1 MKKFGFLMIFLTMAA
16 CASGEDVSVPE
27 AEPEAPP
34 AKLEIKTQNLIC
46 PQVAIV
52 KEAEEILDFENGEA
66 VPAKLIAKAKM
77 TGIDGDCA
85 YRKGDIEE
93 SGIDIAF
100 TLKSIVMRG
109 PKLDK
114 DKAKISFPFFV
125 AVLDQSDNI
134 VNRQTLT
141 EKYRFSG
148 DEKVKEQSEQL
159 HIFIP
164 LLEENLTVGPD
175 YRVLIGFIKAKAE
188 TAE

>member
-1 MKKFGFLMIFLTMAA
+1 MKKFGLLMVFLAMAA
-16 CASGEDVSVPE
+16 CASDEDVAVPE

-34 AKLEIKTQNLIC
+34 KQEIKTQNLIC
-46 PQVAIV
+46 PQVAVV
-52 KEAEEILDFENGEA
+52 KEAEEAADYQNGEA
-66 VPAKLIAKAKM
+66 DPAKLIAKAKM
-77 TGIDGDCA
+77 TGIDGDCG
-85 YRKGDIEE
+85 YRKGDLDE

-100 TLKSIVMRG
+100 TLKSVAMRG

-114 DKAKISFPFFV
+114 EKAKISFPFFV
-125 AVLDQSDNI
+125 AVLDQSDQI

-164 LLEENLTVGPD
+164 MPEENLTAGPD
-175 YRVLIGFIKAKAE
+175 YRVLIGFMKAKAE